1 MKLEAGKRKI
11 KFRLIPLSSFKPKI
25 MEQDS
30 LVEYGA
36 RRVIITITAILCAL
50 LEIVDSTI
58 VNVALNEMKGNLGA
72 TLSEVGWVITAY
84 AIGNVII
91 VPMTSWLS
99 QQFGRRNYFA
109 ASIIIFTV
117 FSFLCG
123 NATNIWEL
131 VFFRLMQGI
140 GGGALLVTSQTI
152 ITESYPIEKRSMAQA
167 IYGLGVIIGP
177 TLGPPLGGYIVDNYS
192 WPYIFYINI
201 PIGIAAVLMT
211 LQFVRSPKYSEKRKA
226 KDVDWYGIALLAAFV
241 GSLQYILE
249 KGHEEDWFES
259 KEIVILTIVAVIGF
273 ILFLWRELSC
283 KYPVVELRVLKN
295 GNLRIGTAMS
305 FILGFGLYG
314 STFIVPLYTQSILG
328 WTALQSGALM
338 IPAALTTAV
347 MMPIIG
353 KLLTRGV
360 KQQFLVSMG
369 LLIFFIYS
377 FWGYK
382 ILTPNTGK
390 DDFFWMLMVRGAG
403 LGLLFIPI
411 TSLSLSTLKGKEIG
425 QGAAFTGMMRQLGGS
440 FGIAAIT
447 TFISNQ
453 TSIHKANIAQHLDAN
468 SFDVQQ
474 RIAALKASFIS
485 KGFSPDVALQS
496 AYKLLDLSVLK
507 QASVLSY
514 MDVFLYLGLLFLICI
529 PFVLF
534 VKERKGREP
543 IDVSEAMH

>member
-1 MKLEAGKRKI
+1 MQ
-11 KFRLIPLSSFKPKI
+11 
-25 MEQDS
+25 EQDS
-30 LVEYGA
+30 LVEYGF

-109 ASIIIFTV
+109 ASVILFTIC
-117 FSFLCG
+117 SFLCG

-152 ITESYPIEKRSMAQA
+152 ITESYPLEKRSMAQA

-201 PIGIAAVLMT
+201 PIGIAAT
-211 LQFVRSPKYSEKRKA
+211 LLTIQYVRSPKYSEKRNA
-226 KDVDWYGIALLAAFV
+226 KDVDWIGIILLSAFV

-249 KGHEEDWFES
+249 KGNEDDWFES
-259 KEIVILTIVAVIGF
+259 KAILVLTIVSVIGF
-273 ILFLWRELSC
+273 VLFIWRELTF
-283 KYPVVELRVLKN
+283 KYPIVELRVLKN
-295 GNLRIGTAMS
+295 GNLRIGTVMS

-314 STFIVPLYTQSILG
+314 STLIIPMYTQSILG

-338 IPAALTTAV
+338 IPAALTTAF

-353 KLLTRGV
+353 KMLSRGA
-360 KQQFLVSMG
+360 KQQLLVALG

-382 ILTPNTGK
+382 ILTPDTGK
-390 DDFFWMLMVRGAG
+390 DAFFWMLMVRGAG

-411 TSLSLSTLKGKEIG
+411 TSLSLSTLKGPEIG

-453 TSIHKANIAQHLDAN
+453 TIKHKAYLVEHLDTN
-468 SFDVQQ
+468 SWDIQQ
-474 RIAALKASFIS
+474 RIAGLKASFMT
-485 KGFSPDVALQS
+485 KGMTPDVAQS
-496 AYKLLDLSVLK
+496 AAYKVLEGSAIK
-507 QASVLSY
+507 QATVLTY

-534 VKERKGREP
+534 VKERKSKDK
-543 IDVSEAMH
+543 IDLSEAMH